1 MAPTGLRLL
10 PRSRWLRRALRR
22 KRFAWQLQAA
32 RRFMPRWAILAF
44 DLGLAGGGL
53 FFAALLRFEFAVPA
67 SEVRG
72 LGAFLPIFLGVR
84 LAAMA
89 LFRTAAGVIRH
100 SGAYD
105 ARRLLAATGSGTA
118 VFAAAN
124 WAHAAWVDGTYLVPF
139 SIALLEGILTAAAL
153 LSSRF
158 VVKWLYHASRSAPSE
173 VVRVVIF
180 GAGDAG
186 LIAKRALEREPGA
199 AGMRVVAFLDDDRR
213 KAGKLLDGVEIV
225 EASEAGDLFDAGHV
239 DRMILAVQQL
249 DPERRRQVVD
259 VALAH
264 GVRPLDV
271 PPVDRWIGGELT
283 ARQIRELRIEDLL
296 GRPPIQLDGTHAG
309 SVIDGKRILVTGAA
323 GSIGS
328 ELLRQICTHR
338 PAAVCGIDQAET
350 PVHDLMLELGA
361 TSTVPLSLRI
371 ADVRRPADLHAL
383 CSQFRPDVVFHAAAY
398 KHVPLMEAQ
407 PAEALRTNAWG
418 SLNVLRAAQASGCS
432 TFVLVSTDKAVNPT
446 NVMGATKR
454 LAERCIH
461 VQARAGST
469 RCVTTRFGNVLG
481 SNGSVIPRFRAQ
493 IEAGGPVTVTHA
505 EVTRFFMTI
514 PEAVQLV
521 LEAAALGG
529 VDELFVFDMGESV
542 RIVDLARKMIQL
554 AGLEVDRDIK
564 LEITGLRPGEKLY
577 EEVLAATEGLL
588 PTHHPKILRA
598 AHTSTTVEED
608 HLLEALDAWAA
619 GPGEDASARAALH
632 RWVPEYTPS
641 PTFVP

>member
-1 MAPTGLRLL
+1 MVPPSLRIV
-10 PRSRWLRRALRR
+10 PRSRWLRRTLRR
-22 KRFAWQLQAA
+22 KRFEWQLQAA
-32 RRFMPRWAILAF
+32 RSFMPRWAILVF
-44 DLGLAGGGL
+44 DMALACGGLA
-53 FFAALLRFEFAVPA
+53 FAALLRFEFELPPVERRVLV
-67 SEVRG
+67 S
-72 LGAFLPIFLGVR
+72 FLPIFFAVR
-84 LAAMA
+84 LATMG
-89 LFRTAAGVIRH
+89 LFRTSAGVIRH

-105 ARRLLAATGSGTA
+105 ARRLLAATGTGTLA
-118 VFAAAN
+118 FAIGN
-124 WAHAAWVDGTYLVPF
+124 WVHASFVDGTYLVPF
-139 SIALLEGILTAAAL
+139 SVAIIEGLLTSAVLV
-153 LSSRF
+153 SSRF
-158 VVKWLYHASRSAPSE
+158 TIKWLYHTQRLTPTE

-199 AGMRVVAFLDDDRR
+199 AGLQVVAFLDDDRR
-213 KAGKLLDGVEIV
+213 KAGKWLDGVEIV
-225 EASEAGDLFDAGHV
+225 DASEAGDLFAASRV
-239 DRMILAVQQL
+239 DRLILAVQQL
-249 DPERRRQVVD
+249 EPERRRQVVD
-259 VALAH
+259 IALAH

-296 GRPPIQLDGTHAG
+296 GRPPIRLDGTHAG
-309 SVIDGKRILVTGAA
+309 PVLTGQRILVTGAA

-328 ELLRQICTHR
+328 ELLRQICTYH

-350 PVHDLMLELGA
+350 PVHELMLELGNTTA
-361 TSTVPLSLRI
+361 VPVMLRI
-371 ADVRRPADLHAL
+371 ADVRRPADLQTL
-383 CSQFRPDVVFHAAAY
+383 CAEFRPDVVFHAAAY

-454 LAERCIH
+454 LAERCVH
-461 VQARAGST
+461 AQSHAGST

-493 IEAGGPVTVTHA
+493 IEAGGPITVTHA

-529 VDELFVFDMGESV
+529 GDELFVFDMGESV

-554 AGLEVDRDIK
+554 AGLEVDRDIRI
-564 LEITGLRPGEKLY
+564 EITGLRPGEKLH
-577 EEVLAATEGLL
+577 EELLAAAEGLL

-598 AHTSTTVEED
+598 QHTASTPEEAHLID
-608 HLLEALDAWAA
+608 AIDAWAA
-619 GPGEDASARAALH
+619 GPGDDTSARAALH

-641 PTFVP
+641 PTFVQ